1 MNYLNYVAGK
11 SPNCDESEGAKKIV
25 SEKEDEDRREDR
37 RDVSSS
43 LREEVPFISQCKGNQ
58 NPLRDKEV
66 VKTPPPDSNPAM
78 MIQSTSRGLAAMTVL
93 AQDGNDSKQG
103 GIVFKS
109 HNLSFDS
116 LTHKIPANLM
126 SKPRCFPPSAE
137 KNKMKIRPCR
147 EQFSG
152 PICASRT
159 LRKGGYV

>member
-1 MNYLNYVAGK
+1 MAGK
-11 SPNCDESEGAKKIV
+11 SPNCDESEGATKIV
-25 SEKEDEDRREDR
+25 SEKEDEDRR
-37 RDVSSS
+37 DVSSS
-43 LREEVPFISQCKGNQ
+43 LQEVPSISQSKENQ

-66 VKTPPPDSNPAM
+66 KEVVVKTLSPDSNPAIV
-78 MIQSTSRGLAAMTVL
+78 IQSTGRGLAAMTAL
-93 AQDGNDSKQG
+93 AQEGNDSKQG

-126 SKPRCFPPSAE
+126 SKPRCLPLSAE
-137 KNKMKIRPCR
+137 KSKMKIRLCR
-147 EQFSG
+147 DHFSG

>member
-1 MNYLNYVAGK
+1 MAGK
-11 SPNCDESEGAKKIV
+11 SPNCDESEGATKTV
-25 SEKEDEDRREDR
+25 SEKEDEDRR
-37 RDVSSS
+37 DVSSS
-43 LREEVPFISQCKGNQ
+43 LQEVPPIPQSKENQ

-66 VKTPPPDSNPAM
+66 KEVVVKTPSPDSNPAM
-78 MIQSTSRGLAAMTVL
+78 MIQSRGLAAMTAL
-93 AQDGNDSKQG
+93 AQEGNDSKQG

-116 LTHKIPANLM
+116 LTQKIPANLM
-126 SKPRCFPPSAE
+126 SKPRCLPLSAE
-137 KNKMKIRPCR
+137 KMKIGLCR

>member
-1 MNYLNYVAGK
+1 M
-11 SPNCDESEGAKKIV
+11 
-25 SEKEDEDRREDR
+25 SEKEDEDRR
-37 RDVSSS
+37 DVSSS
-43 LREEVPFISQCKGNQ
+43 SQEVPSISQSKENQ

-66 VKTPPPDSNPAM
+66 KEVVKPSSPDSNPAM
-78 MIQSTSRGLAAMTVL
+78 MIQSTGRGLAAMTDL
-93 AQDGNDSKQG
+93 AQEGNDRKQG

-126 SKPRCFPPSAE
+126 SKPRCLPLSAE
-137 KNKMKIRPCR
+137 KSQIRLCR
-147 EQFSG
+147 DQFSG